1 MGLGLLPVKIECC
14 HPRQTTNHNR
24 PFTHP
29 ATPWATPSHPGRT
42 ILIAPDIIKPVF
54 ADTLHRDDP
63 GVRVA
68 QIEASTFD
76 AAQSIRRAFHSS
88 RTVTPG
94 IRDQS
99 ATLSESQDAATG
111 PSVSSKLEF
120 AERVVHPEHE
130 HDKFSQDHDDV
141 AAATTENETEQSPP
155 PQYPASEASSSSR
168 PPPFSSLFAP
178 LIDTAGES
186 SSKVVGAASTEAC
199 ASGSVAAP
207 AYSSCPPLESS
218 PFQPDGTS
226 ARAFYDPVEE
236 TKRALPQDTKAEP
249 GRKDEDA
256 EPPPAYSEGDSPLHA
271 FTYVMSAAGGAA
283 SIITQVQQGG
293 PPINA
298 IGDVGADET
307 IAMDLRGT
315 RFVLSR
321 DELLTLPEF
330 VLLSLF
336 PNGLFPEGHMTGF
349 SENDAVQVD
358 YDPVS
363 LQYMLDFFR
372 NVAQT
377 IPAESSPGASQDGD
391 AMSVEPLGSRDDS
404 SKRAG
409 IIVLREDL
417 DFYVIPPQA
426 NISQPDMIEVKRAA
440 AKALQRQDGIFSGLK
455 RSDEPGTTEAHLIE
469 MLTAGGFN
477 HDDTWG
483 HRAGEPNKAVICS
496 LALAR
501 LRSDIRGNDMGTNA
515 VGMAQKLL
523 LFWRKPA
530 RRCWWEGVEL
540 DNVDGVQGKLKV
552 WIRRVWTLEMSVI
565 GLR

>member
-1 MGLGLLPVKIECC
+1 MDSLYPSRHVRPDAVLKSAQAPLVA
-14 HPRQTTNHNR
+14 HSNR
-24 PFTHP
+24 PKVTSSP
-29 ATPWATPSHPGRT
+29 
-42 ILIAPDIIKPVF
+42 
-54 ADTLHRDDP
+54 TLRDDP

-68 QIEASTFD
+68 QIEARTFD

-111 PSVSSKLEF
+111 PFVSSKLEF

-130 HDKFSQDHDDV
+130 HDKFSQDHDNV
-141 AAATTENETEQSPP
+141 TAATTENETEQSPP

-283 SIITQVQQGG
+283 SIITQVQQGA

-298 IGDVGADET
+298 IG
-307 IAMDLRGT
+307 
-315 RFVLSR
+315 
-321 DELLTLPEF
+321 
-330 VLLSLF
+330 
-336 PNGLFPEGHMTGF
+336 
-349 SENDAVQVD
+349 
-358 YDPVS
+358 
-363 LQYMLDFFR
+363 
-372 NVAQT
+372 
-377 IPAESSPGASQDGD
+377 
-391 AMSVEPLGSRDDS
+391 
-404 SKRAG
+404 
-409 IIVLREDL
+409 
-417 DFYVIPPQA
+417 
-426 NISQPDMIEVKRAA
+426 
-440 AKALQRQDGIFSGLK
+440 
-455 RSDEPGTTEAHLIE
+455 
-469 MLTAGGFN
+469 
-477 HDDTWG
+477 
-483 HRAGEPNKAVICS
+483 GEK
-496 LALAR
+496 
-501 LRSDIRGNDMGTNA
+501 
-515 VGMAQKLL
+515 
-523 LFWRKPA
+523 
-530 RRCWWEGVEL
+530 
-540 DNVDGVQGKLKV
+540 
-552 WIRRVWTLEMSVI
+552 
-565 GLR
+565 